1 MNNFEGYINNLKNE
15 SESTKEVKNEMQ
27 ALQKFLSSIYKY
39 TDPNNNE
46 VIEYYFCEDL
56 FVKKL
61 PNINQVANIYQE
73 YITSVYIGG
82 DFFRHLKQRDYL
94 ENYKRLIENDEE
106 KANKL
111 VDIISNIEVFK
122 GKSNIKM
129 LDIGCGYGAFV
140 YCWKNKSLGEAYG
153 IDISQQAKDASL
165 NIYKDKD
172 VKIDTL
178 NANKIQEIIN
188 NYNPDLI
195 CCFDFLEH
203 CFDAEL
209 FLYDISVATKEKSFL
224 LLYMPILNDNEMSIE
239 LLAKNKYFKKNHI
252 YYFTYKGIIK
262 LVESNGFKYIYDNE
276 IKQSKYL
283 FVFKK
288 INNKLSLTRPQ
299 PGSLVPLERRGI

>member
-288 INNKLSLTRPQ
+288 N
-299 PGSLVPLERRGI
+299 